1 MTIIPRENRS
11 PWYYASLQRLQRLQC
26 REPAG
31 PIEAKCHEQPLQSRR
46 RRLRE
51 GRRTSRR
58 QRACAEAPCTRP
70 RTAPCSTT
78 CPPASYRT
86 ATHAALRTT
95 IVPMGGAAVRLSIVL
110 WDTPAPIIATRAAPM
125 HHDVTHAASPTT
137 PQATVAVLEGVPPP
151 IAVPAVVP
159 GLPVAPP
166 PVGMSLRLRG
176 AGRRRTP
183 TPEPTQAQPV
193 VDPSGVPADPNN
205 GDCPPTHFGLGTICG
220 ALQMTYSLTH
230 LTTDSNRPQGGTS
243 VRHGAG
249 LECLS
254 DHGHEAA
261 FSHLVN
267 HSGCLPDEPRIVP
280 ELAHHPQ
287 IAAIL
292 RALDVG
298 GVHSLPTRAPEA
310 DQRRPRPAALPT
322 CSIAAIVHTKW
333 ADPICIGRPSADPD
347 YPVVAARSDV
357 RYAVEEGDTPL
368 HRTAELYV
376 ICKALAEALVTSTA
390 LEKLLLLPL
399 LYPGYAH
406 AHLPFPNHPKRF
418 LGLDVIGEGFRRVLL
433 IPPVGPEGWL
443 NRLRGMAKA
452 FHITF
457 EYAAVSHRR
466 TTVSFGCKRSLFSF
480 EQDAVRPLLLS
491 DVEEYMLG
499 LDSRIMMP
507 RGGWCIEGYGPSY
520 RARLEHAAFRIY
532 CMALNALADD
542 ESLIGGIMRR
552 CHTWRFST
560 PFHPYV
566 PYMIPD
572 SHLESTFDPTKIDLW
587 IRHHVRQHLV
597 IDCRGHDAPQTDG
610 GSPII
615 VLQVEQDVLVI
626 DDLLAAAR
634 SPLLRFVLNSPTIA
648 KITGYSAAVQN
659 TLATILDKADDWS
672 VHWFDISEFTPFI
685 ADTSLIVLL
694 DVVGS
699 SHPISLTT
707 EMMGC
712 GTLWWERGPNR
723 LDRDPLFVTALLS
736 DLLYF
741 LSNEEPRYLAA
752 FEVGRPNPKAYPIN
766 KLDDYERFYR
776 GGDRSPHHS
785 RCECFHCK
793 QRAPSAYHC
802 NLDGTVSEFAT
813 PPPYNIRH
821 DMCLCLCDRNFHTCT
836 CNSRLSCTSFMRNVR
851 RTSPAVLADD
861 RTPPSVAPLTHRR
874 CSLPT
879 LVCGLN
885 LHLDDTTSS
894 GYRGVEWC
902 DTSSRYLATL
912 DSRPLGAFRTAVEA
926 ALRIARETATPHLI
940 TLNADVLEVILR
952 FMPGVT
958 VLYKSS
964 RALRQA
970 LRPACYAIHL
980 DRCLRD
986 WFLRPKPDQPTSFDR
1001 HTPGNFERVE
1011 FATFSLPIAESTRC
1025 IHPALSIVA
1034 PADGVFAWASPNI
1047 LSSRVSQRFLFDDA
1061 RNPYLL
1067 TELSLDWINA
1077 FAPDWRI
1084 HIDTTPRRSSGNHE
1098 DVVGSI
1104 LVAIR
1109 FVKYAGHIIVRALV
1123 RTRMRDHFHIGR
1135 DATHGNPISLCAS
1148 SLPWQPC
1155 AHRQGRQPSPSAALC
1170 VHLLLM
1176 LERRC
1181 RPPQP
1186 RLRGD
1191 GRRPH
1196 DRTRHAR
1203 NTHICHADHCYHSC
1217 PLALRHRHLPLPF
1230 V

>member
-1 MTIIPRENRS
+1 
-11 PWYYASLQRLQRLQC
+11 
-26 REPAG
+26 
-31 PIEAKCHEQPLQSRR
+31 
-46 RRLRE
+46 
-51 GRRTSRR
+51 
-58 QRACAEAPCTRP
+58 
-70 RTAPCSTT
+70 
-78 CPPASYRT
+78 
-86 ATHAALRTT
+86 
-95 IVPMGGAAVRLSIVL
+95 
-110 WDTPAPIIATRAAPM
+110 
-125 HHDVTHAASPTT
+125 
-137 PQATVAVLEGVPPP
+137 
-151 IAVPAVVP
+151 
-159 GLPVAPP
+159 
-166 PVGMSLRLRG
+166 
-176 AGRRRTP
+176 
-183 TPEPTQAQPV
+183 
-193 VDPSGVPADPNN
+193 
-205 GDCPPTHFGLGTICG
+205 
-220 ALQMTYSLTH
+220 MTYSLAH
-230 LTTDSNRPQGGTS
+230 LTTDSNRPQGGTY

-333 ADPICIGRPSADPD
+333 ADPICVNRPSVDPD

-357 RYAVEEGDTPL
+357 RYVVEEGDTPF

-433 IPPVGPEGWL
+433 IPPAGPEGWL
-443 NRLRGMAKA
+443 NRLHGMAKA

-648 KITGYSAAVQN
+648 KITGYSAAVRK
-659 TLATILDKADDWS
+659 TLAAILDKADDWS
-672 VHWFDISEFTPFI
+672 VHWLDISEFIPFI
-685 ADTSLIVLL
+685 ADTSLIILL

-723 LDRDPLFVTALLS
+723 LGRDPLFVTALLS

-785 RCECFHCK
+785 RCGCFHCK
-793 QRAPSAYHC
+793 RRAPSAYHC

-813 PPPYNIRH
+813 PPPYDIRH

-861 RTPPSVAPLTHRR
+861 RTLPSVALLTHRR

-902 DTSSRYLATL
+902 DTSSRYL
-912 DSRPLGAFRTAVEA
+912 R
-926 ALRIARETATPHLI
+926 
-940 TLNADVLEVILR
+940 
-952 FMPGVT
+952 
-958 VLYKSS
+958 
-964 RALRQA
+964 
-970 LRPACYAIHL
+970 
-980 DRCLRD
+980 
-986 WFLRPKPDQPTSFDR
+986 
-1001 HTPGNFERVE
+1001 
-1011 FATFSLPIAESTRC
+1011 
-1025 IHPALSIVA
+1025 
-1034 PADGVFAWASPNI
+1034 
-1047 LSSRVSQRFLFDDA
+1047 
-1061 RNPYLL
+1061 
-1067 TELSLDWINA
+1067 
-1077 FAPDWRI
+1077 
-1084 HIDTTPRRSSGNHE
+1084 
-1098 DVVGSI
+1098 
-1104 LVAIR
+1104 
-1109 FVKYAGHIIVRALV
+1109 
-1123 RTRMRDHFHIGR
+1123 
-1135 DATHGNPISLCAS
+1135 
-1148 SLPWQPC
+1148 LPW
-1155 AHRQGRQPSPSAALC
+1155 
-1170 VHLLLM
+1170 
-1176 LERRC
+1176 
-1181 RPPQP
+1181 
-1186 RLRGD
+1186 
-1191 GRRPH
+1191 
-1196 DRTRHAR
+1196 
-1203 NTHICHADHCYHSC
+1203 
-1217 PLALRHRHLPLPF
+1217 
-1230 V
+1230 